1 MLQTPLL
8 RVLAALLTSA
18 TLSCL
23 ESAAEQL
30 VLGLGCGKRGIWL
43 GEWIGLKRCQTWKAG
58 GLSRMNTRDCFSSSA
73 VHNTHANFSRWGL
86 EGESQEDGKRSVG
99 FLWFLWD
106 LCLLITPYEKAGREI
121 PSVVPDTG
129 LLKSAATREENTWEW
144 GIFFFFLTAHLS
156 QCDPKQK
163 ALALI
168 QNDLFPCCQNAR
180 FCWCYVLLHD
190 SFKAGMIVNSF
201 PQYLIARVAGCWVG
215 LTHHKHRCLGKYCLF
230 LLWIS
235 TRADHFVNWCALMRE
250 EGAVCYFAVIL
261 EYLFFLIVLLLWD
274 SGPYS
279 ANNPAILNS

>member
-1 MLQTPLL
+1 MQELTSTYDRNNVFLENIIKCSLDNRVLDTSISDLGDGSGLLKWFLMLQTPLL

-144 GIFFFFLTAHLS
+144 GIFFFFFNS
-156 QCDPKQK
+156 SFESMWPKTESSGSNTK
-163 ALALI
+163 WLI
-168 QNDLFPCCQNAR
+168 PMLPKC
-180 FCWCYVLLHD
+180 
-190 SFKAGMIVNSF
+190 
-201 PQYLIARVAGCWVG
+201 
-215 LTHHKHRCLGKYCLF
+215 TF
-230 LLWIS
+230 LLMLCTASW
-235 TRADHFVNWCALMRE
+235 
-250 EGAVCYFAVIL
+250 
-261 EYLFFLIVLLLWD
+261 LF
-274 SGPYS
+274 
-279 ANNPAILNS
+279 

>member
-1 MLQTPLL
+1 MISL
-8 RVLAALLTSA
+8 RSVLTTYSLW
-18 TLSCL
+18 
-23 ESAAEQL
+23 ESWERNSF
-30 VLGLGCGKRGIWL
+30 CGPRYRTFKECSNKRG
-43 GEWIGLKRCQTWKAG
+43 EHM
-58 GLSRMNTRDCFSSSA
+58 RMRD
-73 VHNTHANFSRWGL
+73 
-86 EGESQEDGKRSVG
+86 
-99 FLWFLWD
+99 
-106 LCLLITPYEKAGREI
+106 
-121 PSVVPDTG
+121 
-129 LLKSAATREENTWEW
+129 
-144 GIFFFFLTAHLS
+144 FFFFLTAHLS